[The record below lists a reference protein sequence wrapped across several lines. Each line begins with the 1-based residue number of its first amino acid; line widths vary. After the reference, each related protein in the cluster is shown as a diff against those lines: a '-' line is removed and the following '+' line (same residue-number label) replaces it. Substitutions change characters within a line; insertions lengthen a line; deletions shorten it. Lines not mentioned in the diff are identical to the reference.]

1 MRFKYTENKSKYSFK
16 SYKLKNNVDEFLFF
30 GTEKLIKQNLENL
43 SNIKISNR
51 YYLPSGEQPD
61 WSTCN
66 SLNEINNEIFT
77 VDQNKDHGSPEIN
90 IVGKN
95 NDKFFINCSYMHIS
109 DFFDNILK
117 FRKNLIQKFSKI
129 DRNIIKLKLEN
140 DHLIFLISSLSGLKI
155 LKSNYENLNNDVKLK
170 FKIKDGIYNIETFY
184 FPDIFG
190 DTDISGFNTLGHL
203 IERER

>member
-95 NDKFFINCSYMHIS
+95 NDKFF
-109 DFFDNILK
+109 
-117 FRKNLIQKFSKI
+117 
-129 DRNIIKLKLEN
+129 
-140 DHLIFLISSLSGLKI
+140 
-155 LKSNYENLNNDVKLK
+155 
-170 FKIKDGIYNIETFY
+170 
-184 FPDIFG
+184 
-190 DTDISGFNTLGHL
+190 
-203 IERER
+203 